1 MSATINRVAQW
12 TEDRLGLS
20 KFRELASHKTVPMH
34 RYSVFYYLGGMTL
47 FFFFIQVFTGILLM
61 LYYRPGADEAFESVE
76 FIMTTVPFGWLMRS
90 IHSWSANL
98 MVFFAVAH
106 LVSVFF
112 MKAYRPPRDLT
123 WVTGVLL
130 LFLVMGFGFS
140 GYLLPWNQLAF
151 FATKVGT
158 DVGGAMPLVGEWIV
172 RFLRGGDRVS
182 GATLSRFYG
191 WHVALLPVIT
201 FAVLVLHLVLV
212 QVRGMSVPKAAEE
225 EASKRPPMKFIP
237 HFALRDLSGW
247 IFALGVLAALAALFP
262 WELGEKADLF
272 APAYEDIRPEWYFV
286 FMFQAL
292 KLVPGGEI
300 FGIEYEAIP
309 LLLFGLGAVV
319 LLLVPFLDRRG
330 AREGKSPLW
339 TIAGVLALIFVI
351 VMTCWGYHSLV
362 PLYAVLLSFVLLLI
376 FAFITRGGARA
387 TPPAALIFLTLL
399 AASVSAAPP
408 ETSCIACHGS
418 DVFDAQAQKKVHG
431 FAGDVH
437 AQVGLSCHNC
447 HGGNPDIALADD
459 MASAMDPGFKA
470 NPYVGTPKRSAI
482 PEFCGRCHSSA
493 AFMRR
498 FNPAARVDQVTEYW
512 TSRHGQRL
520 RTGDEN
526 VATCVDCHSVHDI
539 KRRTQPDSP
548 VHPTHVAQTC
558 SHCHS
563 NAKLM
568 SAYKDD
574 AGRPLP
580 TDQYARWRVSVHAK
594 ALFEKSDMAAPTC
607 NDCHGNHG
615 ATPPGIESVSF
626 VCGQCHAREAEL
638 FRASKK
644 HDQWMLHNE
653 MMAGAEC
660 NACHEGN
667 RAAIRMARFS
677 ECVSCHENHGVLRPT
692 VAMLGE
698 LPETPC
704 AFCHEGVGPLAD
716 LFAEPKKK
724 AANYANMRKALMTNA
739 ERLGLEG
746 DRRFDWL
753 VDRTQELP
761 THLMQMREGEPARL
775 RPEFARLFDK
785 FRIGKTRYTFR
796 DEMAGNEFEIA
807 VRRCH
812 DCHEEDGVGRKNAA
826 DYLHATRSLTTMIA
840 RSERILLAAQRGG
853 VEVRKARIEL
863 DAAVDSQIELETLVH
878 SFAAPPAEEKKK
890 EGLQHA
896 EAALVA
902 GQGSLE
908 ELIYRRKGL
917 FFALGVILLVL
928 VALALKIRSL

>member
-1 MSATINRVAQW
+1 MSATIDRVSAW

-20 KFRELASHKTVPMH
+20 KLRELASHKTVPMH

-112 MKAYRPPRDLT
+112 MKAYRPPRELT
-123 WVTGVLL
+123 WVSGVLL
-130 LFLVMGFGFS
+130 LFLIMGFGFS

-158 DVGGAMPLVGEWIV
+158 DVGGAIPLVGEWTV

-191 WHVALLPVIT
+191 WHVALLPAIT
-201 FAVLVLHLVLV
+201 FAVLVFHLVLV
-212 QVRGMSVPKAAEE
+212 QVKGMSVPKGVEE
-225 EASKRPPMKFIP
+225 EAARRPPMKFVP

-247 IFALGVLAALAALFP
+247 VFALGVLAALGALFP

-292 KLVPGGEI
+292 KVVPGGEI
-300 FGIEYEAIP
+300 FGVEYEAIP
-309 LLLFGLGAVV
+309 LMLFGLGALV
-319 LLLVPFLDRRG
+319 LILVPFLDRRA
-330 AREGKSPLW
+330 AREGTSPGW
-339 TIAGVLALIFVI
+339 TIAGVLALIFVL
-351 VMTCWGYHSLV
+351 VMTCWGYHSLL
-362 PLYAVLLSFVLLLI
+362 PLYIVLLSVLLLGV
-376 FAFITRGGARA
+376 FAFITKGPRTLVVMLFALLVTSANAA
-387 TPPAALIFLTLL
+387 TPQ
-399 AASVSAAPP
+399 
-408 ETSCIACHGS
+408 TSCKACHRS
-418 DVFDAQAQKKVHG
+418 DLFDAAAQAKVHG
-431 FAGDVH
+431 FEGDVH
-437 AQVGLSCHNC
+437 AQVGLSCHDC
-447 HGGNPDIALADD
+447 HGGNPDPALADD
-459 MASAMDPGFKA
+459 MAAAMDESYKP
-470 NPYVGTPKRSAI
+470 NPYIGTPKRGAI

-498 FNPAARVDQVTEYW
+498 FNPAGRVDQVTEYW
-512 TSRHGQRL
+512 SSRHGQRL
-520 RTGDEN
+520 RSGDTN

-548 VHPTHVAQTC
+548 VHPTHVAETC
-558 SHCHS
+558 SRCHS
-563 NAKLM
+563 DAKLM
-568 SAYKDD
+568 SAYHDA
-574 AGRPLP
+574 AGRPIP

-594 ALFEKSDMAAPTC
+594 ALFEKSDMGAPTC

-615 ATPPGIESVSF
+615 ATPPGVESVSF
-626 VCGQCHAREAEL
+626 VCGQCHGREAEL

-644 HDQWMLHNE
+644 HDQWMAHNE
-653 MMAGAEC
+653 LMSGSEC
-660 NACHEGN
+660 SACHEGK
-667 RAAIRMARFS
+667 RAAIQMAHFS

-692 VAMLGE
+692 VAMLGT

-704 AFCHEGVGPLAD
+704 AFCHEGVGPLAQRV
-716 LFAEPKKK
+716 AEPKAK
-724 AANYANMRKALMTNA
+724 ATNYANMRKALMANA
-739 ERLGLEG
+739 ERAGLEG

-753 VDRTQELP
+753 VDQALELP
-761 THLMQMREGEPARL
+761 THLMKGREGEPLRL

-785 FRIGKTRYTFR
+785 FRIGKTQYTFR
-796 DEMAGNEFEIA
+796 DETAGKEFQIA
-807 VRRCH
+807 VRRCT
-812 DCHEEDGVGRKNAA
+812 DCHDGEGVGRANAGE
-826 DYLHATRSLTTMIA
+826 YLQATRSLTTMIA
-840 RSERILLAAQRGG
+840 RSERILLSAQRGG
-853 VEVRKARIEL
+853 VEVRKARAEL

-878 SFAAPPAEEKKK
+878 TFAAPPVEEKQK
-890 EGLQHA
+890 EGLEHA
-896 EAALVA
+896 EAALIA
-902 GQGSLE
+902 GQESLE
-908 ELIYRRKGL
+908 ELFFRRKGL
-917 FFALGVILLVL
+917 FVALGVILLVL
-928 VALALKIRSL
+928 VGLALKIRTL